1 MGVNT
6 CEVGVVTEPECLGP
20 CEPGTSVNLE
30 GIVWHETEEGKY
42 FFIFIYLFL
51 CISPCPLARDVF
63 MSTRKGNLLC
73 CVQRGEKR
81 GFCALWIFV
90 EIRTVCLFVLG
101 CFSIQDASGAPQSG
115 SRVRC

>member
-42 FFIFIYLFL
+42 HLFL
-51 CISPCPLARDVF
+51 SFSPQCPLPDDVSV
-63 MSTRKGNLLC
+63 STCTGDLVC
-73 CVQRGEKR
+73 GIQRGKKSS
-81 GFCALWIFV
+81 FSALLIFV
-90 EIRTVCLFVLG
+90 EIRATFFPFLFTAAFTFRIDPVSLKAVL
-101 CFSIQDASGAPQSG
+101 CFK
-115 SRVRC
+115 C